1 MANLTFRYGAMNSGK
16 STALMQVAHNYE
28 EKNMK
33 VIVLKPVID
42 TKGNDKLVSRVGIM
56 RKVDYLVSDGNS
68 IIKLLKD
75 KLKDTSC
82 ILVDEAQFLTE
93 KHVDELHFICKE
105 LEIPVICYGLRS
117 DFKTNSF
124 PGSRRLFELADK
136 LEELTTICACGKKA
150 KFNARVINGKYV
162 FEGEQVAIDE
172 VDDVYYESLC
182 GKCYIE
188 KVHNFVKQK
197 RLKKH

>member
-16 STALMQVAHNYE
+16 STALMQVAYNYE
-28 EKNMK
+28 EKEMK
-33 VIVLKPVID
+33 VIVLKPSVD
-42 TKGNDKLVSRVGIM
+42 TKGNDSLVSRIGIT
-56 RKVDYLVSDGNS
+56 RKVDYLVANNSS
-68 IIKLLKD
+68 IIKLLRES
-75 KLKDTSC
+75 LENVSC
-82 ILVDEAQFLTE
+82 ILVDEAQFLSK
-93 KHVDELHFICKE
+93 KHVEELYFICKE

-162 FEGEQVAIDE
+162 FDGEQVAIDE
-172 VDDVYYESLC
+172 VNSVSYEPLC

-197 RLKKH
+197 RLKK

>member
-75 KLKDTSC
+75 KLYDTSC

-197 RLKKH
+197 RHNIH